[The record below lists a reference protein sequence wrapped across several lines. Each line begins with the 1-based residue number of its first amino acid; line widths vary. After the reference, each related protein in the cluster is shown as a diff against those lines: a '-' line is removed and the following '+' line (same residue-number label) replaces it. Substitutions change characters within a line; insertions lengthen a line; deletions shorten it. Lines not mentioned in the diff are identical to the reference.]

1 MPSSLRPP
9 PRRESSRQPSLGAP
23 GLLTTPRRPARYQ
36 ATRRYVISR
45 LLAWTLAIR
54 RSQWPGR
61 RFRSGKRGGRRRR
74 RSGRLPTGPAD
85 RAAAAPIEP
94 VRGATR
100 SDVGGVRLEI
110 GRAGA
115 ARVKRVVYPPGFR
128 WSVDMKPEV
137 GTDLCMHGHV
147 GFLASAIRI
156 EYPDGCALELV
167 APQVVAIEPGHDG
180 AVIGDAP
187 AVLIELDFEKAT
199 VERLG
204 LPAAHRHA

>member
-1 MPSSLRPP
+1 MARTKV
-9 PRRESSRQPSLGAP
+9 P
-23 GLLTTPRRPARYQ
+23 GRKAQRSAKAVKKPAVKKKAVKPARRTP
-36 ATRRYVISR
+36 A
-45 LLAWTLAIR
+45 
-54 RSQWPGR
+54 RSA
-61 RFRSGKRGGRRRR
+61 RS
-74 RSGRLPTGPAD
+74 
-85 RAAAAPIEP
+85 AAAPGPLEP

-100 SDVGGVRLEI
+100 SDVGGVQLEV
-110 GRAGA
+110 GRAGT
-115 ARVKRVVYPPGFR
+115 ARVKRAVYPPGFR
-128 WSVDMKPEV
+128 WSVDMKPLV

-147 GFLASAIRI
+147 GFLESGAIRI

-204 LPAAHRHA
+204 LPPAHRHA

>member
-1 MPSSLRPP
+1 MARTKVPKRK
-9 PRRESSRQPSLGAP
+9 A
-23 GLLTTPRRPARYQ
+23 RRPAKTAKRT
-36 ATRRYVISR
+36 AAHGTRRS
-45 LLAWTLAIR
+45 
-54 RSQWPGR
+54 
-61 RFRSGKRGGRRRR
+61 
-74 RSGRLPTGPAD
+74 

-110 GRAGA
+110 GRAGE

-147 GFLASAIRI
+147 GFLASGAIRI

-187 AVLIELDFEKAT
+187 AVLIELDFEGAT

-204 LPAAHRHA
+204 LPAAHRHP

>member
-1 MPSSLRPP
+1 MAR
-9 PRRESSRQPSLGAP
+9 
-23 GLLTTPRRPARYQ
+23 TKVPARKPQ
-36 ATRRYVISR
+36 RSAKAVKKPVVKRKAAKKPARSARGSAT
-45 LLAWTLAIR
+45 
-54 RSQWPGR
+54 
-61 RFRSGKRGGRRRR
+61 
-74 RSGRLPTGPAD
+74 SGRL
-85 RAAAAPIEP
+85 EP

-100 SDVGGVRLEI
+100 SDVGGVQLEV
-110 GRAGA
+110 GRAGT

-128 WSVDMKPEV
+128 WSVDMKPLV

-147 GFLASAIRI
+147 GFLESGAIRI

-180 AVIGDAP
+180 AVLGDAP

-204 LPAAHRHA
+204 LPPAHRHA